1 MSRPGRSRRAQE
13 RELRD
18 GGGRA
23 RDVWELA
30 HRRSSSEIRR
40 RAAEDDTAAKFAG
53 ELRRVTQQRRVGE
66 WGWAVALLPMSDRT
80 LVLLKPDAV
89 ERKLVGQIVSRFEAK
104 NLSVVA
110 LDLRSLDADT
120 LARHY
125 EEHVGKGFYAELVE
139 FMSRGPVV
147 AMVIEGPQ
155 DSWEVVRTM
164 MGATNPRKA
173 APGTIRGDL
182 GILFTENLVHGSDS
196 LESATREIGIFF
208 PNL

>member
-1 MSRPGRSRRAQE
+1 M
-13 RELRD
+13 
-18 GGGRA
+18 GGGGTVA
-23 RDVWELA
+23 WLA
-30 HRRSSSEIRR
+30 
-40 RAAEDDTAAKFAG
+40 
-53 ELRRVTQQRRVGE
+53 
-66 WGWAVALLPMSDRT
+66 MSDRT
-80 LVLLKPDAV
+80 LVLLKPDTV
-89 ERKLVGQIVSRFEAK
+89 ERKLVGEVIRRLEAK

-110 LDLRSLDADT
+110 MDMRTLDDDT

-125 EEHVGKGFYAELVE
+125 EEHVGKGFYADLVE

-147 AMVIEGPQ
+147 AMVIEGPE
-155 DSWEVVRTM
+155 DTWEVVRTL

-196 LESATREIGIFF
+196 LASAEREIGIFF